1 MCLVRYLLSYVD
13 IIINHA
19 MKKFNNY
26 NHSPINVYL
35 LLIIK
40 NDFTYKDTKR
50 SDQQSRLWIK
60 TGYHYL
66 RKIKCLKHVKSTKE
80 GDRLE

>member
-19 MKKFNNY
+19 MKK
-26 NHSPINVYL
+26 INDLYL

-40 NDFTYKDTKR
+40 NDYTYKDTKR

-60 TGYHYL
+60 TGYHYP
-66 RKIKCLKHVKSTKE
+66 RKIKCLKHLKCTKE

>member
-26 NHSPINVYL
+26 NHSPIYL
-35 LLIIK
+35 VLIIK
-40 NDFTYKDTKR
+40 NDCTYKGIKR
-50 SDQQSRLWIK
+50 SDQRSRLWIK
-60 TGYHYL
+60 TGYHYP
-66 RKIKCLKHVKSTKE
+66 RKMKCLKHLKCTKE
-80 GDRLE
+80 GDRRE